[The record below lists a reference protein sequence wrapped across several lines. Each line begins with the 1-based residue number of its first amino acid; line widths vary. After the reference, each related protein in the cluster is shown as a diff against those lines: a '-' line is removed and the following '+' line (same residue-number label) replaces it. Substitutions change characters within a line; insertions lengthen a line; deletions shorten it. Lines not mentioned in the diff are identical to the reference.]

1 MRPLTSIIAAAT
13 LGTKPETFRVADWK
27 QKTLLMA
34 ATACDLTRRSANEV
48 DRGRGVQSWAADGGC
63 RKDPAAFPSGS
74 DNDTLPHLL
83 PREQSMRILSVL
95 VATAAL
101 FAVTA
106 PAAAASRADWD
117 ACKGDD
123 PDPPT
128 TTGASCTSYKGITTA
143 PSPTFSEAIRL
154 DPRLASAY
162 NNRGNA
168 YGAPGNTGRA
178 IADFDEAIRLEP
190 KYAVAYNNRGS
201 TYLSQGRI
209 APAIADFDEAIRL
222 DPKFVFAY
230 VDRGNAYRARGDN
243 DRAIADFSEA
253 IRLEP
258 KFADAYLNRGLA
270 YLYSGTLDKAL
281 ADVSEAS
288 ELDPQDAY
296 KALWADIVAA
306 RNNAPS
312 HLSQASTRIDMTPW
326 PAPIVRS
333 FLGRM
338 PPEAVLAAAD
348 DPDAKKKN
356 HQVCEANLYG
366 GELAL
371 RLNAKDEAVRLFRLA
386 ASGCAK
392 DVNEWFAANAE
403 LKALGETP

>member
-1 MRPLTSIIAAAT
+1 
-13 LGTKPETFRVADWK
+13 
-27 QKTLLMA
+27 
-34 ATACDLTRRSANEV
+34 
-48 DRGRGVQSWAADGGC
+48 
-63 RKDPAAFPSGS
+63 
-74 DNDTLPHLL
+74 
-83 PREQSMRILSVL
+83 MRILSVL

-101 FAVTA
+101 FAATA
-106 PAAAASRADWD
+106 PAAGASRADWD

-123 PDPPT
+123 PDRSI
-128 TTGASCTSYKGITTA
+128 AACTRIIQGRGETAKDSAIAHHERGLSYKSKG
-143 PSPTFSEAIRL
+143 
-154 DPRLASAY
+154 
-162 NNRGNA
+162 
-168 YGAPGNTGRA
+168 
-178 IADFDEAIRLEP
+178 DF
-190 KYAVAYNNRGS
+190 G
-201 TYLSQGRI
+201 
-209 APAIADFDEAIRL
+209 
-222 DPKFVFAY
+222 
-230 VDRGNAYRARGDN
+230 
-243 DRAIADFSEA
+243 RAIADFSEA

-296 KALWADIVAA
+296 DAYKALWADIVAQ
-306 RNNAPS
+306 RNKASS
-312 HLSQASTRIDMTPW
+312 HLSQASAGIDMTPW
-326 PAPIVRS
+326 PAPIIRS

-348 DPDAKKKN
+348 DPDTKKKKN
-356 HQVCEANLYG
+356 QVCEANFYG

-371 RLNAKDEAVRLFRLA
+371 RLGAKDEAVRLFRLA